1 MTEEEIQGAISRHRS
16 RNAELRQVLTAK
28 GVSLTQERPVDVH
41 FWAWDQSDAAVLARE
56 LYRRGYLVT
65 AIARA
70 AAEQDEERWNVE
82 AGATIA
88 PQKVLSDEFTED
100 LVRLAAAHDSAY
112 DGWGTSV

>member
-1 MTEEEIQGAISRHRS
+1 MTEEEIQSTISRHRS

-28 GVSLTQERPVDVH
+28 RVSLTHERPVDVH
-41 FWAWDQSDAAVLARE
+41 FWAGDQSDAAVLARE

-65 AIARA
+65 VIARA

-82 AGATIA
+82 AGANIA
-88 PQKVLSDEFTED
+88 PQKVLSDEFTEE

-112 DGWGTSV
+112 DGWGTAV